1 MNAQVLPEHDVPARP
16 PLTSAAAPS
25 IAFRRRRDHSTA
37 WLAVTPAVGLLALLL
52 FGPAF
57 AVALFSLTDWQI
69 GSSSLRFLGLDN
81 YRALLADAV
90 FWKALSNTALYV
102 VLVVPGTV
110 LLGLVTALLIEAR
123 PALRS
128 FYRAAHFLP
137 VTSTMAAMA
146 IVWGT
151 MLHPTIGLVN
161 RLLAE
166 FGVSGVNWLRDERT
180 VLPALAVVG
189 IWQSFGFAMV
199 LFVAGLKSIPQSL
212 YDAAAIDGADGILD
226 RLRTVTLPMLGPVT
240 MFVVMLTATRAFEVF
255 DIVRVLTQG
264 GPNFA
269 SDVLLHR
276 LYTESFDFL
285 RTGYGAAL
293 TVVYLAIVML
303 LTLVQARVLDRRMH
317 YS

>member
-1 MNAQVLPEHDVPARP
+1 MTTRARPLSIRDVPA
-16 PLTSAAAPS
+16 SVS
-25 IAFRRRRDHSTA
+25 DRRRFEHRVAWFATA
-37 WLAVTPAVGLLALLL
+37 PAVALLALLL
-52 FGPAF
+52 FGPAL
-57 AVALFSLTDWQI
+57 AVAVFALTDWQI
-69 GSSSLRFLGLDN
+69 GASSLRFLGFDN
-81 YRALLADAV
+81 FRALFADRV

-102 VLVVPGTV
+102 AIVVPGTV
-110 LLGLVTALLIEAR
+110 ALGLVVALLIEAR
-123 PALRS
+123 PTLRS

-137 VTSTMAAMA
+137 VMSTMAAMA

-151 MLHPTIGLVN
+151 ILHPTIGLVN

-166 FGVSGVNWLRDERT
+166 FGISGVNWLRDEHT
-180 VLPALAVVG
+180 VLTALAAIG
-189 IWQSFGFAMV
+189 IWQGFGFAMV

-226 RLRTVTLPMLGPVT
+226 RLQTVTMPMLGPVT
-240 MFVVMLTATRAFEVF
+240 MFVLILTAKRAFEVF
-255 DIVRVLTQG
+255 DTVRVLTQG

-276 LYTESFDFL
+276 LYTESFDFM

-303 LTLVQARVLDRRMH
+303 LTLAQARLIDRRVH
-317 YS
+317 YT

>member
-1 MNAQVLPEHDVPARP
+1 MTARARPLSIRDVPASEP
-16 PLTSAAAPS
+16 D
-25 IAFRRRRDHSTA
+25 RRRLERRVAWFATA
-37 WLAVTPAVGLLALLL
+37 PAVALLALLL
-52 FGPAF
+52 FGPAL
-57 AVALFSLTDWQI
+57 AVAVFSLTDWQI
-69 GSSSLRFLGLDN
+69 GASSLRFLGFDN
-81 YRALLADAV
+81 FRALFADRV

-102 VLVVPGTV
+102 AIVVPGTV
-110 LLGLVTALLIEAR
+110 VLGLVVALLIEAR

-137 VTSTMAAMA
+137 VMSTMAAMA

-166 FGVSGVNWLRDERT
+166 LGISGVNWLRDERT
-180 VLPALAVVG
+180 VLPALAVIG
-189 IWQSFGFAMV
+189 IWQGFGFAMV

-212 YDAAAIDGADGILD
+212 YDAAAVDGADGILD
-226 RLRTVTLPMLGPVT
+226 RLQTVTMPMLGPVT
-240 MFVVMLTATRAFEVF
+240 MFVLILSTKRAFEVF
-255 DIVRVLTQG
+255 DTVRVLTQG

-276 LYTESFDFL
+276 LYTESFDFM

-303 LTLVQARVLDRRMH
+303 LTLAQARLLDRRVH
-317 YS
+317 YT

>member
-1 MNAQVLPEHDVPARP
+1 MTARARPLSIRDVPASEP
-16 PLTSAAAPS
+16 D
-25 IAFRRRRDHSTA
+25 RRRLERRVA
-37 WLAVTPAVGLLALLL
+37 WFATVPAVALLALLL
-52 FGPAF
+52 FGPAL
-57 AVALFSLTDWQI
+57 AVAVFSLTDWQI
-69 GSSSLRFLGLDN
+69 GASSLRFLGFDN
-81 YRALLADAV
+81 FRALFADRV

-102 VLVVPGTV
+102 AIVVPGTV
-110 LLGLVTALLIEAR
+110 VLGLVVALLIEAR
-123 PALRS
+123 PTLRS

-137 VTSTMAAMA
+137 VMSTIAAMA

-166 FGVSGVNWLRDERT
+166 LGISGVNWLREERT
-180 VLPALAVVG
+180 VLPALAVIG

-212 YDAAAIDGADGILD
+212 YDAAAVDGADGILD
-226 RLRTVTLPMLGPVT
+226 RLQTVTMPMLGPVT
-240 MFVVMLTATRAFEVF
+240 MFVLILSAKRAFEVF
-255 DIVRVLTQG
+255 DTVRVLTQG

-276 LYTESFDFL
+276 LYTESFDFM

-303 LTLVQARVLDRRMH
+303 LTLAQARLLDRRVH
-317 YS
+317 YT